1 MLKVLAIVIG
11 ILVVVGRGL
20 GVIFPE
26 LLRKMMKGM
35 LNKPVISLVLM
46 VPAVVLG
53 GLFILGYRL
62 WVDQNPTTWQ
72 AVILLILGIIM
83 AAAGLLFLAVPKLYT
98 GLLEKFSDVE
108 ALKLRLLCALG
119 VVVGVLIILLGVG
132 L

>member
-11 ILVVVGRGL
+11 ILVVVGRGF

-26 LLRKMMKGM
+26 LARKMMKGM

-46 VPAVVLG
+46 VPMAVLG
-53 GLFILGYRL
+53 GLFIWGYRL

-83 AAAGLLFLAVPKLYT
+83 AAAALLFLAVPKLCM
-98 GLLEKFSDVE
+98 GLLEKFSDME
-108 ALKLRLLCALG
+108 ALKLRLLFAIG
-119 VVVGVLIILLGVG
+119 VVVGVLIILLGVS

>member
-46 VPAVVLG
+46 VPAAVLG

-62 WVDQNPTTWQ
+62 WVDQNPVTWQ

-83 AAAGLLFLAVPKLYT
+83 GAGGLLFLAVPKLCM

-108 ALKLRLLCALG
+108 ALTLRLLCALG